1 MSVESTGGGHSLP
14 ISFRLDRIE
23 RYIDD
28 SIMLLDIAVNVPIS
42 KQRYKLCYERD
53 ANSRCRVSLCY
64 GVLRGHVARWNE
76 G

>member
-53 ANSRCRVSLCY
+53 ANSR
-64 GVLRGHVARWNE
+64 
-76 G
+76 